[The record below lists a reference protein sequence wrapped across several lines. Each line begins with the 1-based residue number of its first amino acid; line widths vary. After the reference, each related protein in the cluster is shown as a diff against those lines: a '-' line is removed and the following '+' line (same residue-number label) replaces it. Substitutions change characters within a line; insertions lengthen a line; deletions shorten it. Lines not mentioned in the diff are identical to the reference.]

1 MKNEFDYYLV
11 NKYPKIFRDRF
22 SSRIDSSMKFGFEHG
37 DGWFWILDHLCDSIQ
52 RYIDNKNKYIVPDKQ
67 VPQVVAS
74 QVKEKFGYL
83 NFYYEGGDDIIN
95 GMVSFAASLSQQV
108 CEKCGTMENIGR
120 TSGWIKILCKDC
132 YEQGNIHNVWEE
144 TPKYTTEIS
153 SELRKIKLDKINL
166 KSV

>member
-22 SSRIDSSMKFGFEHG
+22 SSRSMRFGFEHG
-37 DGWFWILDHLCDSIQ
+37 DGWFWILDQLCDSIQ
-52 RYIDNKNKYIVPDKQ
+52 RYIDNKNKYIDPDKQ

-95 GMVSFAASLSQQV
+95 GMITFAASLSQQV
-108 CEKCGTMENIGR
+108 CEKCGTMENVGR

-132 YEQGNIHNVWEE
+132 YEHGNMHNVWEE
-144 TPKYTTEIS
+144 IPKYTTEIS
-153 SELRKIKLDKINL
+153 AELRKIKLDKINL